1 MDIMLKEVLWNQFG
15 ASIDMLINAIYS
27 CPDDYFESNRRFY
40 YIAFHSAIF
49 LDYYSTL
56 PPRDFLPLLSF
67 TQKEPEER
75 PKEAI
80 DDLIPDK
87 IYDKQELVEYLKRTR
102 EKCKQIV
109 YALTD
114 DRLLDRFKEGDEP
127 HDMDYPILEILLYNL
142 RHTQHHTAQ
151 LNMLL
156 RQDFDRHVEWSFR
169 VGDIYKEQ

>member
-1 MDIMLKEVLWNQFG
+1 
-15 ASIDMLINAIYS
+15 
-27 CPDDYFESNRRFY
+27 
-40 YIAFHSAIF
+40 

-156 RQDFDRHVEWSFR
+156 RQDFGRHVEWSFR